1 MLLVCSKKQKPFWLH
16 FREKQELAANSEF
29 NAEHHRQQE
38 VERRNAAETES
49 TFQTYQDG
57 VAQKETS
64 ERRSRDAYFNVEGRE
79 VARNDHDR
87 AVRLAEER
95 KRIVLRH
102 ADLIQDQVRFK
113 PILSRISLDLNR
125 SHLISG

>member
-1 MLLVCSKKQKPFWLH
+1 
-16 FREKQELAANSEF
+16 
-29 NAEHHRQQE
+29 
-38 VERRNAAETES
+38 
-49 TFQTYQDG
+49 
-57 VAQKETS
+57 
-64 ERRSRDAYFNVEGRE
+64 
-79 VARNDHDR
+79 
-87 AVRLAEER
+87 LAEER